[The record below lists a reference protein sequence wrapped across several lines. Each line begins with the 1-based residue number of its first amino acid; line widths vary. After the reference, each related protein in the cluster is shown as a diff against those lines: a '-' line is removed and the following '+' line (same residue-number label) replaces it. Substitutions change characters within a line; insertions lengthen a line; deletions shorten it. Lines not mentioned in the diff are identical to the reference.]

1 MMHGPVNVTFI
12 NISILIS
19 HKLLKL
25 HFDRSN
31 LSRSDAITVTNV
43 GRNYIASL
51 LMKSYQRN
59 LLLQK
64 KN

>member
-1 MMHGPVNVTFI
+1 MHGPMNVTFI
-12 NISILIS
+12 NFSILIS
-19 HKLLKL
+19 HKLCKL

-31 LSRSDAITVTNV
+31 LSRSDEITVTNV
-43 GRNYIASL
+43 GRNYKTSL
-51 LMKSYQRN
+51 LMKSYLRK